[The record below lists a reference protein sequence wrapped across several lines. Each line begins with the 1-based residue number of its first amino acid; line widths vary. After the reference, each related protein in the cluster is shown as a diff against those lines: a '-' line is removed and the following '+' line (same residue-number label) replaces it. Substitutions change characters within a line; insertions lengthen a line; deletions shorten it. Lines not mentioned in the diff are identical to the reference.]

1 MTVDPPGHLP
11 DVVLAAVRRMVPTI
25 SAAAASQQLPTR
37 DQVHK
42 LVDQLLDV
50 GETLAEMTQV
60 VHVPARQAM
69 RASTWAAPP
78 QPSGVGAAAASDAR
92 LGALLLGPVGAGG
105 TAAAELLVHNDAAA
119 ALNGLELSC
128 AALVTETGARIPG
141 SAITVTPKLLDLHPR
156 SSRIVDV
163 QISVPNG
170 VAAGTYTGVL
180 RAASNPR
187 IRTVILVE
195 VS

>member
-25 SAAAASQQLPTR
+25 GAAAASQQLPTR
-37 DQVHK
+37 EHVHK

-69 RASTWAAPP
+69 RPSTWAAPRT
-78 QPSGVGAAAASDAR
+78 SGVGGAAPADAR
-92 LGALLLGPVGAGG
+92 LGALVLGPVGAGESA
-105 TAAAELLVHNDAAA
+105 TAELMVHSDGAA
-119 ALNGLELSC
+119 ALNGLELRC
-128 AALVTETGARIPG
+128 VALVTETGAKIAG
-141 SAITVTPKLLDLHPR
+141 SAITVEPEFLDLHPR

-163 QISVPNG
+163 RITVPSG

-180 RAASNPR
+180 SAVGNPG

-195 VS
+195 VG